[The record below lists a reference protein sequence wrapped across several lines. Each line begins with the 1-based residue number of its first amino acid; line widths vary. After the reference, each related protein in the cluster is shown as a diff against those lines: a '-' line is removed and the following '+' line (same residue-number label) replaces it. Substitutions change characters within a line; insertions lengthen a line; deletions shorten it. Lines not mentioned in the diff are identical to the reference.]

1 MEFAWVPLLARMPLF
16 LPDATAFSRS
26 MMIGKLSFLTVWTL
40 AYWLS
45 KILPN
50 HCFLIATALV
60 IYAFFQECTDNI
72 RRTISCWKDSR
83 LCLVFPF
90 ATTMGCIRASSSLI
104 EARTEKPSR
113 EIKMRL
119 GREQNPFL
127 VQTNTG
133 EGSNWKISHHSS
145 KYTLVCHVAEDCRK
159 LVKNPEIHW
168 HNLRFSILELAV
180 DSFSGFLITSSGCL
194 DFKLLVYIFQGR
206 PSLKG

>member
-1 MEFAWVPLLARMPLF
+1 MVFAWVPLLALMPLF

-45 KILPN
+45 KKLPKSLLPN
-50 HCFLIATALV
+50 C
-60 IYAFFQECTDNI
+60 NS
-72 RRTISCWKDSR
+72 ISHLRLFSRMYRQYPEDHQLLKGLQTLSR
-83 LCLVFPF
+83 LSFCNNHGMHP
-90 ATTMGCIRASSSLI
+90 CIKFINRSENRKALPRNKDAAI
-104 EARTEKPSR
+104 
-113 EIKMRL
+113 
-119 GREQNPFL
+119 
-127 VQTNTG
+127 G

-145 KYTLVCHVAEDCRK
+145 KYTLVCHVEEDCRK

>member
-1 MEFAWVPLLARMPLF
+1 MEFAWVPLLALMPLF

-45 KILPN
+45 KKLPKSLLPN
-50 HCFLIATALV
+50 C
-60 IYAFFQECTDNI
+60 NS
-72 RRTISCWKDSR
+72 ISHLRLFSRMYRQYPGDHQLLKGLQTLSR
-83 LCLVFPF
+83 LSFCNNHGMHP
-90 ATTMGCIRASSSLI
+90 CIKFI
-104 EARTEKPSR
+104 NKARTEKPSR

-145 KYTLVCHVAEDCRK
+145 KYTLVCHVEEDCRK

-206 PSLKG
+206 PSLKD

>member
-1 MEFAWVPLLARMPLF
+1 MEFAWVPLLALMPLF
-16 LPDATAFSRS
+16 LPDATFSRS

-45 KILPN
+45 KKLPKSLLPN
-50 HCFLIATALV
+50 CNSISHLRLFSRMYRQYPEA
-60 IYAFFQECTDNI
+60 
-72 RRTISCWKDSR
+72 ISCWKDSR

-159 LVKNPEIHW
+159 LVKNPKIHW

-180 DSFSGFLITSSGCL
+180 DSFFDYQFRMPRL
-194 DFKLLVYIFQGR
+194 
-206 PSLKG
+206 

>member
-1 MEFAWVPLLARMPLF
+1 MEFAWVPLLALMPLF

-45 KILPN
+45 KKLPKSLLPN
-50 HCFLIATALV
+50 C
-60 IYAFFQECTDNI
+60 NS
-72 RRTISCWKDSR
+72 ISHLRLFSRMYRQYPEDHQLLKGLQTLSR
-83 LCLVFPF
+83 LSFCNN
-90 ATTMGCIRASSSLI
+90 IRASSSLI

-206 PSLKG
+206 PSIKG